1 MCFLKTYI
9 IPQLLSC
16 KIRGWIGGWS
26 WGGGKKPGGEGKEVE
41 GTSVKCVSLSYEE
54 NGTHNFHLI

>member
-9 IPQLLSC
+9 IPKLLNC

-41 GTSVKCVSLSYEE
+41 GTSVKCASLSYEE